1 MERLKEIFRPKLR
14 FKITI
19 TVLIASLLTVF
30 GAYAV
35 SRHFIEDFYVRNAMN
50 NLIKTYR
57 SCNEFVSDEE
67 NLEKL
72 RSGEIRSLYGY
83 IDNPSSCTVFIIDRS
98 SIYSTIRPNENVEKE
113 LQNIVDTTDFGL
125 YKYKDKPYSILAA
138 NPSESKDRFYSLQGI
153 LNNDL
158 IIILQMPIEQ
168 ISTSISFAVSFF
180 AFVALAFILFEIA
193 AILFISNTFTR
204 PIIQMSRVA
213 KKMSNLDFNAIVDV
227 KSRDEIGELG
237 TSMNILSQKLKK
249 TISELK
255 TANLEMSYS
264 IEERKQVEE
273 MRSEFLSHASH
284 ELKTPIALIQ
294 GYAEGLKDS
303 VNDDPESRD
312 FYCDVIIDEATKM
325 NKLVMRLIN
334 LNHLES
340 GDDSLTIERF
350 DLTEL
355 TRSIINAADI
365 LLKQRNGHV
374 KFEQTDPVYVWA
386 DEFMIEEVITN
397 YYSNA
402 VHYLKE
408 GGEIR
413 VWFERKGDNIR
424 LNVFNEGDKIDEKH
438 IDKLFIK
445 FYKADEARTR
455 EYGGSGI
462 GLSIVEAIMKAH
474 NRDYGVYN
482 EENGVVFYAEL
493 DAKDQPDEIY
503 GEILNETLIEE
514 PTPYPS
520 RVDMKR

>member
-1 MERLKEIFRPKLR
+1 MERLKELFQPKLR

-19 TVLIASLLTVF
+19 IVLIASLLTVF

-35 SRHFIEDFYVRNAMN
+35 SSHFIEDFYVRNAMN
-50 NLIKTYR
+50 NLIQTYK
-57 SCNEFVSDEE
+57 SCNEFITDEN
-67 NLEKL
+67 NLNKL
-72 RSGEIRSLYGY
+72 RNGEIRSLYGY
-83 IDNPSSCTVFIIDRS
+83 VDNPSSCTVFIIDYAKS
-98 SIYSTIRPNENVEKE
+98 KIYSTIRPNEIVEKE
-113 LQNIVDTTDFGL
+113 LQHIVDTTDFGL
-125 YKYKDKPYSILAA
+125 YKYKEKPYSISTII
-138 NPSESKDRFYSLQGI
+138 PEDTEEKYYYLQGI
-153 LNNDL
+153 LDNDL
-158 IIILQMPIEQ
+158 IIVLRMPVEQ
-168 ISTSISFAVSFF
+168 LTSSISFAVSFF
-180 AFVALAFILFEIA
+180 AFVALAFILIEMA
-193 AILFISNTFTR
+193 AILFILNTFTK
-204 PIIQMSRVA
+204 PIIEMSRIA
-213 KKMSNLDFNAIVDV
+213 KKMSDLDFNAMVDV
-227 KSRDEIGELG
+227 KTHDEIGELG
-237 TSMNILSQKLKK
+237 QSMNVLSQRLKK

-255 TANLEMSYS
+255 TANLEMSYR
-264 IEERKQVEE
+264 IEERKQVED

-312 FYCDVIIDEATKM
+312 FYCDVIIDEAAKM

-365 LLKQRNGHV
+365 LLKQRGGRV
-374 KFEQTDPVYVWA
+374 KFEENESVYVWA
-386 DEFMIEEVITN
+386 DEFMTEEVITN

-413 VWFERKGDNIR
+413 VWFERKGDNVRI
-424 LNVFNEGDKIDEKH
+424 NVFNEGNTIDEKH

-482 EENGVVFYAEL
+482 AENGVVFYAEF
-493 DAKDQPDEIY
+493 DAKDGPDEIS
-503 GEILNETLIEE
+503 GEILSETVI
-514 PTPYPS
+514 
-520 RVDMKR
+520 DK

>member
-19 TVLIASLLTVF
+19 TVLVASLLTVF

-50 NLIKTYR
+50 NLVKTYK
-57 SCNEFVSDEE
+57 SCNDFFNNVD
-67 NLEKL
+67 NL
-72 RSGEIRSLYGY
+72 SSIRDGKIDSLYGY
-83 IDNPSSCTVFIIDRS
+83 IDNPSSCTVFVVDMMMS
-98 SIYSTIRPNENVEKE
+98 NIYSTISPNLKVKEE
-113 LQNIVDTTDFGL
+113 LQNIVDSTDFGL
-125 YKYKDKPYSILAA
+125 YRYKDKPYTISTE
-138 NPSESKDRFYSLQGI
+138 NTDDNKERYYSLQG
-153 LNNDL
+153 LLDCGL
-158 IIILQMPIEQ
+158 IIVLRMPVEQ
-168 ISTSISFAVSFF
+168 LYSSIRFAVSFF
-180 AFVALAFILFEIA
+180 AFVALAFILIEIA
-193 AILFISNTFTR
+193 AILFITNAFTR
-204 PIIQMSRVA
+204 PIIDMSRIA
-213 KKMSNLDFNAIVDV
+213 KKMSDLDFNAMVDV
-227 KSRDEIGELG
+227 RSHDEIGELG
-237 TSMNILSQKLKK
+237 NSMNVLSTRLKK

-255 TANLEMSYS
+255 TANLEMSYN
-264 IEERKQVEE
+264 IDKRKQLED
-273 MRSEFLSHASH
+273 MRQEFLSHASH

-355 TRSIINAADI
+355 TRSIINASDI
-365 LLKQRNGHV
+365 LLKQRGAKV
-374 KFEQTDPVYVWA
+374 KFEQTDSVYVWA
-386 DEFMIEEVITN
+386 DEFMMEEVITN

-402 VHYLKE
+402 VHYVKE

-413 VWFERKGDNIR
+413 VWFERKGDNVR
-424 LNVFNEGDKIDEKH
+424 VSVFNEGDKIDEKH

-482 EENGVVFYAEL
+482 AENGVVFYAEL
-493 DAKDQPDEIY
+493 DAKDQPDEIE
-503 GEILNETLIEE
+503 GEILSETVI
-514 PTPYPS
+514 
-520 RVDMKR
+520 DK